1 MILSNEFDVHRLIL
15 VVDDQEINRDILG
28 EILKSNY
35 QLIYASN
42 GEEAL
47 EIIQE
52 HREWLSLVLLDIFMP
67 EMDGFQV
74 MEQINTDKELS
85 RIPIVVL
92 TSEKSAEL
100 RALELGAVDFI
111 TKPFDMAEVI
121 QARVKRVIELNE
133 DRQLIQ
139 AAERDELT
147 GLYNTGFFF
156 EYAEQL
162 IYYNPE
168 KHMDAIVVNID
179 KFHLVNELNG
189 RTFGDQVLK
198 KLGREIHDFLNTT
211 KGIGCRVESDLFYI
225 YCEHMNNYADL
236 LKRLQNKV
244 DSLSAHINIQ
254 VRMGVNSNTDND
266 NPNIQ
271 FDHAKT
277 ACNLVRGNYLEHLM
291 IYDDSI
297 RQKEIFTERLISDV
311 NRAVKEQQF
320 EVYYQPKYDIQSIPP
335 KLKSAEALIRWNH
348 PDFGI
353 ISPAEFVPMFEQN
366 GLIST
371 VDKYVLEEAAFQIA
385 EWREKFGYVIPISVN
400 MSRVDIFDPE
410 LEDNLARLITKYK
423 LNPSELMLEVTE
435 SAYTEDASQLIS
447 VIENLRSKGFMIEMD
462 DFGSGYSSLNM
473 ISSLPIDVLKM
484 DMTFIK
490 NIKAGNKEYRLVE
503 LILDIAKYLEVPVV
517 AEGVET
523 EEQVKLLHDAGCDYV
538 QGYYFSRALPPKEF
552 EKKIIRKED

>member
-28 EILKSNY
+28 EILHDNY
-35 QLIYASN
+35 QLIYAAN
-42 GEEAL
+42 GAEAL
-47 EIIQE
+47 DIIHE
-52 HREWLSLVLLDIFMP
+52 HREWLSLILLDLFMP

-74 MEQINTDKELS
+74 MEEINTDKELS
-85 RIPIVVL
+85 RIPIMVL

-162 IYYNPE
+162 IYYNSD
-168 KHMDAIVVNID
+168 KHMDAIVVNIE
-179 KFHLVNELNG
+179 KFHLINELKG
-189 RTFGDQVLK
+189 RTFGDEVLR
-198 KLGREIHDFLNTT
+198 KLGREIHNFLNTT
-211 KGIGCRVESDLFYI
+211 KGIGCRVEGDLFYI
-225 YCEHMNNYADL
+225 YCEHMKNHADL
-236 LKRLQNKV
+236 LRCLQGCV
-244 DSLSAHINIQ
+244 DELSSHIHIQ
-254 VRMGVNSNTDND
+254 LRMGVNYNTDND
-266 NPNIQ
+266 NPHIQ

-277 ACNLVRGNYLEHLM
+277 ACNIVRGNYIDHLM

-297 RQKEIFTERLISDV
+297 RQKEIFTERLINDV
-311 NRAVKEQQF
+311 TRAVKEQQF
-320 EVYYQPKYDIQSIPP
+320 EVYFQPKYDIQCIPP
-335 KLKSAEALIRWNH
+335 KLKSAEALVRWNH

-353 ISPAEFVPMFEQN
+353 IAPAEFVPMFEQN
-366 GLIST
+366 GLIRT
-371 VDKYVLEEAAFQIA
+371 VDKYVLEETAFQIA
-385 EWREKFGYVIPISVN
+385 EWREKFGYTIPISVN
-400 MSRVDIFDPE
+400 LSRVDIFDSE
-410 LEDNLARLITKYK
+410 LEDNLMRLTKKYK
-423 LNPSELMLEVTE
+423 LKTTDLMLEVTE
-435 SAYTEDASQLIS
+435 SAYVEDSAQLIT
-447 VIENLRSKGFMIEMD
+447 VINKLRSNGFLIEMD

-484 DMTFIK
+484 DMSFIK
-490 NIKAGNKEYRLVE
+490 NIKAGNKDFKLVE
-503 LILDIAKYLEVPVV
+503 LILDIARYLDVPVV

-523 EEQVKLLHDAGCDYV
+523 EEQVRLLHDAGCNYV
-538 QGYYFSRALPPKEF
+538 QGFYFSRALPPKQF
-552 EKKIIRKED
+552 EREVINKE